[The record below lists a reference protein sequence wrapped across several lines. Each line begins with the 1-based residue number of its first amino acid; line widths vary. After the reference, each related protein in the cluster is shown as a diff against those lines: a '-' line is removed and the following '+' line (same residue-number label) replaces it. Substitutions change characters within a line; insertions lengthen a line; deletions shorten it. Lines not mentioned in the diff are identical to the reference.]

1 MRLVPLALVA
11 ALLAG
16 ATPAR
21 AASSCTTGGAS
32 PAYAA
37 KIERVLRS
45 GRDVWGESL
54 LRAPGGP
61 TYAGARRFLPP
72 LLLARGP
79 GGRPLTDS
87 GVYYLPFGQSSAVD
101 LHVADGSQ
109 VIARRV
115 GGRTL
120 TVVVGRDGDE
130 RYGSC
135 LARLAQPQ
143 LADGWLPILETRYTD
158 ASGTRYRQ
166 ESFATRGPQSFVRLS
181 VATGASAAR
190 VRFKDSNGSTI
201 VDRVPAH
208 SSRTI
213 EVAWPRLRRTDTY
226 DDARASVVDY
236 WHGRLAEGMTI
247 EVPEQRVVDAARAV
261 TVQNLE
267 LTWRYSV
274 GNPYEEFSF
283 PESVDVAQVMSE
295 WGFGAV
301 ARSILRASLTR
312 RETPYPNW
320 KKGEKLLGSAEYYRL
335 FADRA
340 FVDQVTPTLAR
351 YVASLGAQIAG
362 GRAMLDRER
371 FSSDI
376 PDSVYGL
383 HSQTVVWAGLRAIG
397 AVWSQTGHPGLA
409 ATCARLAARLET
421 GLRRAVAASQRRLPD
436 GTLFMPVRL
445 LGGEQPYDALTES
458 RPASYWNLV
467 MPYALASG
475 FFAPRSAQAEGI
487 LRYMLGHGSRLLGLV
502 RAGAFAIYGL
512 DRVYPTSGTDQVY
525 GINMARFLADN
536 DQPDQLVLSLYG
548 SLAAAMTTGTYV
560 SGEGASVTPL
570 PGTRYRAMYLPPNG
584 ASNAAFLETL
594 RVMLV
599 HERADGLDLAFSTP
613 RAWLRPGRRIAVTNA
628 PTSFGPV
635 SFSIEAGA
643 SSAHVDVDVP
653 DRAPL
658 RSVRLRLRLPH
669 ATRTIEIPATP
680 GEHQL
685 EVGLKRRAS

>member
-1 MRLVPLALVA
+1 VRLAPLALVA
-11 ALLAG
+11 GLLIG
-16 ATPAR
+16 ATPAH
-21 AASSCTTGGAS
+21 AASSCATGGAS

-79 GGRPLTDS
+79 GGKPLTAS

-120 TVVVGRDGDE
+120 TVWVGAGGNE

-143 LADGWLPILETRYTD
+143 LAGGWLPILETRYTD
-158 ASGTRYRQ
+158 ASGTRYSQ
-166 ESFATRGPQSFVRLS
+166 ESFATRGPRSFIRLS
-181 VATGASAAR
+181 VATRATAAR
-190 VRFKDSNGSTI
+190 VRLGSDTY
-201 VDRVPAH
+201 RVPAH
-208 SSRTI
+208 SSRTV
-213 EVAWPRLRRTDTY
+213 EVAWPGGPIAASAY
-226 DDARASVVDY
+226 DEARASVVDY
-236 WHGRLAEGMTI
+236 WRGRLAEGMTI
-247 EVPEQRVVDAARAV
+247 DVPEPRVVDAARAV

-267 LTWRYSV
+267 LTWRYSI

-295 WGFGAV
+295 WGFGPV

-312 RETPYPNW
+312 RATPYPNW

-335 FADRA
+335 FADHP

-351 YVASLGAQIAG
+351 YVASLGAQIGG

-397 AVWSQTGHPGLA
+397 AVWSQTGHPQLA
-409 ATCARLAARLET
+409 ATCTRLAARLEA

-475 FFAPRSAQAEGI
+475 FFAPGSAQAEGI
-487 LRYMLGHGSRLLGLV
+487 LRYMLRHGSRLLGLV
-502 RAGAFAIYGL
+502 RAGAFAIYA
-512 DRVYPTSGTDQVY
+512 TSGTDQVY

-536 DQPDQLVLSLYG
+536 DQADQLVLSLYG
-548 SLAAAMTTGTYV
+548 SLAAAMAPGTYV

-599 HERADGLDLAFSTP
+599 HERPDGLDLAFSTP
-613 RAWLRPGRRIAVTNA
+613 RAWLRPGRHIAVTNA

-635 SFSIEAGA
+635 SFSIDAGA
-643 SSAHVDVDVP
+643 SSAHVTVDVP

-658 RSVRLRLRLPH
+658 GSVRVRLRLPSS
-669 ATRTIEIPATP
+669 TRTIEVPATP

-685 EVGLKRRAS
+685 EVGLKG